1 MGPSHS
7 LPGTREMWNYRV
19 TSLPWTHHETN
30 HPLTKPPSSLSC
42 EWALRQLP
50 LQRRSWCCLPRT
62 LPNPFGIDLIQG
74 VQRSRAGLLG
84 VLSSHVWADL
94 LCWCKSRLIWA
105 FHVGMMPGMHICII
119 YVFFFKAVRFQA
131 CEEMSCWAG
140 KLSNH
145 QPKQSEGQ
153 LLLGDTEFSLVLER
167 SSEQTGEKGPF
178 LRALSGNPCMKLLSS
193 HLKTSV
199 PASGKDV
206 PFHVKRTVVQIRRQ
220 WGKFIPTVTS
230 CCIPKRNA
238 TYARISTLSLLPV
251 LRGLTAFLW
260 KWGA

>member
-1 MGPSHS
+1 MS
-7 LPGTREMWNYRV
+7 
-19 TSLPWTHHETN
+19 
-30 HPLTKPPSSLSC
+30 
-42 EWALRQLP
+42 
-50 LQRRSWCCLPRT
+50 
-62 LPNPFGIDLIQG
+62 
-74 VQRSRAGLLG
+74 
-84 VLSSHVWADL
+84 
-94 LCWCKSRLIWA
+94 
-105 FHVGMMPGMHICII
+105 
-119 YVFFFKAVRFQA
+119 FFFKALSDSRLVKKYRVGQESSATISQSKVRGS
-131 CEEMSCWAG
+131 CCWEMLNFLWFWRGA
-140 KLSNH
+140 
-145 QPKQSEGQ
+145 QSR
-153 LLLGDTEFSLVLER
+153 LEKKGPF
-167 SSEQTGEKGPF
+167 SEQTGGKGPF

-220 WGKFIPTVTS
+220 WSKFIPSVTS